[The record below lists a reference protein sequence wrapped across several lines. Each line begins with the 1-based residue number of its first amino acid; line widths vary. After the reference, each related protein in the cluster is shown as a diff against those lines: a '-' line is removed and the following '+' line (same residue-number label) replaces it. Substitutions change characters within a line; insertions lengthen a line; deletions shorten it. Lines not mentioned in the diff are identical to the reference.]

1 MDQMARIAYLL
12 FLYALSPVIFLYLWL
27 RGYKDSAYRQRWA
40 ERLGFYTDALDTHSL
55 VIHCASVGE
64 VIAVSPLIKKL
75 LNKFPNQRITL
86 TCNTPTGSEQI
97 RKIFVQSVQQIY
109 LPLDFSGSVGR
120 FLNKLK
126 PTALVIIETEL
137 WPNLIIKAKQQNIPV
152 IVINARLSDKSL
164 KGYQLIAPLSRAVMD
179 AITVVASHSEADALR
194 FKQLGISDGQCAVV
208 GSIKFDIHLSAEVK
222 NNAMTLLEQ
231 LKDYEFIWVAGST
244 HPSEHEQV
252 IAAHQ
257 LLRTTVANSLLIIA
271 PRHPEQFEQ
280 VALYLDQANIPF
292 ARRSKNNLKD
302 QPILLADSMG
312 EMLCLYAVANC
323 AFIGGSLIERGGHN
337 PVEAA
342 TLAKPVITGPSYY
355 NFMHVYPQLLET
367 QGCVQIDSSA
377 TLCKQLQTYANS
389 PQTAKLHG
397 ENALKLVKQSSGA
410 IDRTIDILRPHLK
423 K

>member
-1 MDQMARIAYLL
+1 MARIAYLL

-97 RKIFVQSVQQIY
+97 RKSFGQSVQQIY

-152 IVINARLSDKSL
+152 VVINARLSDKSL

-179 AITVVASHSEADALR
+179 AITVVASHSEVDALR
-194 FKQLGISDGQCAVV
+194 FKQLGISDEQCVV
-208 GSIKFDIHLSAEVK
+208 IGSIKFDIQLSAEVK
-222 NNAMTLLEQ
+222 NNALALSEQ
-231 LKDYEFIWVAGST
+231 LKDYDFIWVAGST

-252 IAAHQ
+252 IPAAPISCIPTSHVF
-257 LLRTTVANSLLIIA
+257 LHSSRVASNKS
-271 PRHPEQFEQ
+271 FS
-280 VALYLDQANIPF
+280 VN
-292 ARRSKNNLKD
+292 
-302 QPILLADSMG
+302 
-312 EMLCLYAVANC
+312 
-323 AFIGGSLIERGGHN
+323 GS
-337 PVEAA
+337 P
-342 TLAKPVITGPSYY
+342 T
-355 NFMHVYPQLLET
+355 
-367 QGCVQIDSSA
+367 
-377 TLCKQLQTYANS
+377 
-389 PQTAKLHG
+389 
-397 ENALKLVKQSSGA
+397 
-410 IDRTIDILRPHLK
+410 
-423 K
+423 